1 MTHRFPR
8 LLAAGGVALALLA
21 LAACTPAE
29 ADTSTLRV
37 IRGES
42 FDGWNPDSAAAY
54 ATYQTLDNVLEPLL
68 RSNPDGT
75 TVDPGIATAWEYDAA
90 AHTWTFTLRDDA
102 AFSDGSPL
110 TSKDVA
116 FSLDIWQDGPN
127 FGSLYAGIEGV
138 TTPDEHTV
146 VFQMTG
152 PETTLP
158 ILMTWTSAAIYPADF
173 GGRTAEEFF
182 QKPIGAGAFSVKSW
196 STGGEIVLAAN
207 EHYYEPVGVERVV
220 IKTVTDANQGAALIE
235 SGQADISEYLAA
247 ADAGIYGDAL
257 VPLPPSQI
265 EHLSFNIARTPLDD
279 PALRRAIAA
288 AIDYPNLIEGA
299 FKGYGVEAQGILPST
314 IGNWAAPAEVP
325 IAFDLDAARAALDE
339 VADVPDTLEVVYD
352 ASNQTDNVVA
362 QILKEDLAAIGI
374 DLTLSPLETGTFLDR
389 AYGGDA
395 DLVLWSYGAISPD
408 VVDPFGWILGTGWL
422 YSGFDT
428 TELGEQFTAYT
439 ASETD
444 AEKQAIAGHMQD
456 AANRDVPAVALAEF
470 QVLYA
475 LSDRTEGFAATPWGM
490 YRWASITLDGQTEG
504 GSAG

>member
-1 MTHRFPR
+1 MTHRIPR
-8 LLAAGGVALALLA
+8 MLAAGGIALALIG

-29 ADTSTLRV
+29 ADTTTLRV

-54 ATYQTLDNVLEPLL
+54 ATYQTLANVLEPLL
-68 RSNPDGT
+68 RANPDGKT
-75 TVDPGIATAWEYDAA
+75 TDPGIATAWEYDAA

-102 AFSDGSPL
+102 TFSDGSPL

-116 FSLDIWQDGPN
+116 FSVDVWQDGAN
-127 FGSLYAGIEGV
+127 FGSLYAGIDSV
-138 TTPDEHTV
+138 STPDAHTV

-158 ILMTWTSAAIYPADF
+158 ILMTWTSAAIYPEDF
-173 GGRTAEEFF
+173 GGRSAEEFF
-182 QKPIGAGAFSVKSW
+182 QKPVGAGAFAVESW

-207 EHYYEPVGVERVV
+207 EHYYEPVGVDRVV

-247 ADAGIYGDAL
+247 ADAGIYGEAL

-265 EHLSFNIARTPLDD
+265 EHLSFNTTRTPLDD

-288 AIDYPNLIEGA
+288 AVDYPELIEGA

-314 IGNWAAPAEVP
+314 IGNWAAPTEPAV
-325 IAFDLDAARAALDE
+325 AYDLDAARAALDE
-339 VADVPDTLEVVYD
+339 VADVPASLEVVYD
-352 ASNQTDNVVA
+352 AANQTDNVVA
-362 QILKEDLAAIGI
+362 QILKEDLAEIGI

-428 TELGEQFTAYT
+428 TALAEQFTAYT
-439 ASETD
+439 AAETD
-444 AEKQAIAGHMQD
+444 AAKQQIASQMQD

-475 LSDRTEGFAATPWGM
+475 VADRVDGFAATPWGM
-490 YRWASITLDGQTEG
+490 YRWSSIALDGGGEG
-504 GSAG
+504 